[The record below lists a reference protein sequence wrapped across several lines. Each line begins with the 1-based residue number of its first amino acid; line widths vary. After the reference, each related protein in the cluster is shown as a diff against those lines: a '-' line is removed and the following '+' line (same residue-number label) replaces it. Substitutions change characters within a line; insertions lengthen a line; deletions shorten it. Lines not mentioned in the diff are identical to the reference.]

1 MDNESIILGSNQLSH
16 LIYNE
21 RMKSLKGVMYDDV
34 FSLIK
39 CDNSESLSSSWRI
52 SLLQINI
59 FLSMR
64 LFH

>member
-21 RMKSLKGVMYDDV
+21 RMKSLKGVMYDDDDNDDI

-52 SLLQINI
+52 SL
-59 FLSMR
+59 
-64 LFH
+64 